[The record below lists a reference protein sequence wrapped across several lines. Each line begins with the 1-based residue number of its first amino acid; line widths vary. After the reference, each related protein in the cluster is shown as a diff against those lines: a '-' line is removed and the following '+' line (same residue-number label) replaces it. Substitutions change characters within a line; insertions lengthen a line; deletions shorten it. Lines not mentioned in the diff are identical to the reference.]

1 MQAIGDQDGAN
12 AALAEALRLAEPAGY
27 LLTFVDAGSEL
38 VPVLRRLAAEGP
50 TATYAARILERMDA
64 GEASASDG
72 NSLLADPLSARELEV
87 LRLLASGRTNAEI
100 ADDLVVSLATVK
112 THVQNVY
119 AKLDVHGRTHAV
131 VRARDLGV
139 LLDG

>member
-1 MQAIGDQDGAN
+1 ERLRLSAEAAGRSGRVIEARAVEARAMQAIGDQDGAN

-27 LLTFVDAGSEL
+27 LRTFVDAGSEL

-72 NSLLADPLSARELEV
+72 NSLLV
-87 LRLLASGRTNAEI
+87 
-100 ADDLVVSLATVK
+100 
-112 THVQNVY
+112 
-119 AKLDVHGRTHAV
+119 
-131 VRARDLGV
+131 
-139 LLDG
+139 